1 MIKCNFYLTAVFQLI
16 GSITFAMGTIAACK
30 MLHEGM
36 LERMMSNPMSFFDTT
51 PIGRIVNRFAK
62 DVDVV
67 DNTLPMTLRTALIC
81 FLAVCSFLYTSYN
94 SSFYYI
100 LKKKTKIYPLL
111 GSCYCHRHRSR
122 ISHFLCCCR
131 SHWCSLL
138 LDSSN
143 NMLKIRFFFFNS

>member
-1 MIKCNFYLTAVFQLI
+1 MIEWNFYLTAVFQLI

-81 FLAVCSFLYTSYN
+81 FLAVCSFLYTSYY
-94 SSFYYI
+94 SSFYYN
-100 LKKKTKIYPLL
+100 KKKTKIYPLL

-131 SHWCSLL
+131 SHWRSLL

-143 NMLKIRFFFFNS
+143 NKLKIRFSFNS

>member
-1 MIKCNFYLTAVFQLI
+1 MIKCNLYLTAVFQLI

-100 LKKKTKIYPLL
+100 LKKKRKSILY
-111 GSCYCHRHRSR
+111 
-122 ISHFLCCCR
+122 
-131 SHWCSLL
+131 
-138 LDSSN
+138 
-143 NMLKIRFFFFNS
+143 

>member
-1 MIKCNFYLTAVFQLI
+1 MARIICIVAVLQLI

-36 LERMMSNPMSFFDTT
+36 LIRMMSNPMSFFDTT

-81 FLAVCSFLYTSYN
+81 FLAVCFN
-94 SSFYYI
+94 
-100 LKKKTKIYPLL
+100 
-111 GSCYCHRHRSR
+111 
-122 ISHFLCCCR
+122 
-131 SHWCSLL
+131 
-138 LDSSN
+138 
-143 NMLKIRFFFFNS
+143 FFFLNTSTY